1 MVQARGRLDIML
13 HSTVLWRLV
22 DELGGFATCRLVPS
36 GSGFEFHLTVG
47 DESYHERFDR
57 TADVLV
63 RAAEVEQMML
73 QQGWREVL
81 PVETHLSDAE
91 PRGTFDLHSIDRRRA
106 ARVFPGPIPVIIDG
120 NGEGTLV
127 NVSETGALV
136 QVSGEAPQDGD
147 VKLALFWNDATLR
160 LSGRVIRCSTAE
172 GIDADASPCYD
183 VAIGFREVP
192 EDAAMTL
199 ATIVRDEQ

>member
-1 MVQARGRLDIML
+1 ML

-47 DESYHERFDR
+47 DESYHERYDR

-81 PVETHLSDAE
+81 PVETHMSDAS
-91 PRGTFDLHSIDRRRA
+91 PIGTFDLNSIDRRRA
-106 ARVFPGPIPVIIDG
+106 LRVVPGPLPIVLEP
-120 NGEGTLV
+120 NGRGTLV

-136 QVSGEAPQDGD
+136 QVGTQIVEDAD
-147 VKLALFWNDATLR
+147 VRLDLVWNNEPLR
-160 LSGRVIRCSTAE
+160 LTGRVIRCFRAESADTATE
-172 GIDADASPCYD
+172 PCFE
-183 VAIGFREVP
+183 VAIGFRELP
-192 EDAAMTL
+192 NDAAETL